1 MAGKF
6 NLAEHLKPS
15 AAAQVRDI
23 ETITS
28 EILDAKRAGGE
39 AILTIGRGLIEA
51 KGLLPHGEWL
61 PWLTERVE
69 FSERSAQNFMRLA
82 REYANPQTLA
92 DLGAS
97 KALALLA
104 LPAEEREE
112 FISAVH
118 VVDGEEKTA
127 AEMSSRELAQAIRE
141 KEQAQADLRAAEEAR
156 DKMAQD
162 MAIANARL
170 SGLREDLEQATAAAT
185 AAAEELAELKAR
197 PVEVAVEQVADP
209 EAIAKAKAE
218 AVAEMQTKV
227 DKARE
232 AKDRAEARRKI
243 AEEALEQVR
252 LQLEQ
257 QAKEEKRAALESDKD
272 LTTFEIL
279 FVQAQETLNKI
290 QGLMLK
296 LRARED
302 AEPAEK
308 LRWALLALADK
319 VREAALTDVKT
330 D

>member
-61 PWLTERVE
+61 PWRTERVE

-170 SGLREDLEQATAAAT
+170 SGLREDLEQATAAA
-185 AAAEELAELKAR
+185 AAAAKELAELKAR

-218 AVAEMQTKV
+218 AVAEMQAKV

-252 LQLEQ
+252 LQMEQ

-272 LTTFEIL
+272 LATFEVL

-302 AEPAEK
+302 VEPAEK
-308 LRWALLALADK
+308 LRRAMLALADK
-319 VREAALTDVKT
+319 VREAAQ
-330 D
+330 

>member
-39 AILTIGRGLIEA
+39 AILTIGRGLIDA

-162 MAIANARL
+162 MAIANARM
-170 SGLREDLEQATAAAT
+170 SGLREDLEQATAAAS

-218 AVAEMQTKV
+218 AVAEMQAKV

-308 LRWALLALADK
+308 LRRALLALADK
-319 VREAALTDVKT
+319 VREAAQ
-330 D
+330 

>member
-6 NLAEHLKPS
+6 ILAEHLKAS
-15 AAAQVRDI
+15 AVSQVRDI
-23 ETITS
+23 ETITT

-97 KALALLA
+97 KALTLLA

-118 VVDGEEKTA
+118 VVDGEEKTT
-127 AEMSSRELAQAIRE
+127 AEMTSRELAQAIRE

-156 DKMAQD
+156 EKMAQD

-170 SGLREDLEQATAAAT
+170 SGLREDLEQATAAAA
-185 AAAEELAELKAR
+185 AAAEELAALKAR

-209 EAIAKAKAE
+209 EAIAKARAE
-218 AVAEMQTKV
+218 AVAEMQDKV

-232 AKDRAEARRKI
+232 AKERAEARRKN

-252 LQLEQ
+252 LQLEA
-257 QAKEEKRAALESDKD
+257 QAKEEKRATLESDKD
-272 LTTFEIL
+272 LATFEVL
-279 FVQAQETLNKI
+279 FVQAQETINKLH
-290 QGLMLK
+290 GLMIK
-296 LRARED
+296 LRTRKD
-302 AEPAEK
+302 MEPAEK
-308 LRWALLALADK
+308 LQRALLALADK
-319 VREAALTDVKT
+319 VREAAQ
-330 D
+330 